1 MRFFYLIKNNFDF
14 GTGSSTYI
22 IYKMLSSI
30 TRRTALRLSQQGI
43 RARSSL
49 ISSST
54 FLSRSLS
61 SSSSSST
68 STSTSS
74 TSSSSTS
81 TPSPPLVDTT
91 VGTAETHGFQ
101 AETKQLLNIVANA
114 LYTDKH
120 VFVR

>member
-1 MRFFYLIKNNFDF
+1 
-14 GTGSSTYI
+14 
-22 IYKMLSSI
+22 MLSSI

-61 SSSSSST
+61 SSSSS